1 MAAGNSSPRVL
12 FSTPRLG
19 QIALSFHQ
27 GSVVTLKQ
35 LDDAVHELQ
44 LYALNRGMIPIA
56 GIISRPLDNDRHEI
70 LGFGHNELADGVP
83 GVHGETGAVK
93 GMGRVAGGYQDL
105 VATSSLSPCP
115 FCQCTL
121 ARQLGI
127 KTIRILDDR
136 NYRPDKGDYEKVG
149 VTPLIAPHSGI
160 ESTFGGWV
168 NDPVNRTLWDR
179 DIGIPVG
186 ARGIPRRFTP
196 EETQALVR
204 RVVRVALEGA
214 QHGEIPIGA
223 AIVDDLGQVV
233 GSSHAK
239 IVTDNDPSKTA
250 AMAAWRASGSRN
262 DWGKYTLVLSAGP
275 DPIAL
280 SMFKIFGFGQLIIA
294 SSDVYRG
301 HTSEVQAINKPVVI
315 AGGGEESDQALSSW
329 LAGKPVSLAREY
341 LGIGWASED

>member
-1 MAAGNSSPRVL
+1 V
-12 FSTPRLG
+12 
-19 QIALSFHQ
+19 
-27 GSVVTLKQ
+27 KE

-44 LYALNRGMIPIA
+44 LFALRRGMIPIA
-56 GIISRPLDNDRHEI
+56 GIISRPLDSRLLDSGLLEKGHHEI

-136 NYRPDKGDYEKVG
+136 NYRPDKGDYQRVG
-149 VTPLIAPHSGI
+149 VTPLVAPHASI
-160 ESTFGGWV
+160 ESTFAEWV
-168 NDPVNRTLWDR
+168 NDPVNRTLWNR

-186 ARGIPRRFTP
+186 ARGVPRRFAP
-196 EETQALVR
+196 EESQALVR
-204 RVVRVALEGA
+204 RAVRLALEGA
-214 QHGEIPIGA
+214 QRGEIPIGA
-223 AIVDDLGQVV
+223 VIVDELGQVV

-275 DPIAL
+275 DPVAL
-280 SMFKIFGFGQLIIA
+280 SMFKIFGFGQLIVA
-294 SSDVYRG
+294 SADVYRG
-301 HTSEVQAINKPVVI
+301 HISEVQAVTEAVVI
-315 AGGGEESDQALSSW
+315 AGGAADSDEALSDW
-329 LAGKPVSLAREY
+329 LKAHPVALAREY
-341 LGIGWASED
+341 LGIAWPS